1 MRNFDE
7 LITESRSQKSLS
19 RLVIAAAE
27 DIHAIEAVMAAKKL
41 GLTEPLFVGDETK
54 IRKIFDDLNL
64 IQPESDFVF
73 NAPDP
78 EEASRKAVE
87 LVCKGQA
94 DFLMKGAVDSKK
106 YLGAVVDKQ
115 SGLGTGRL
123 MSHFS
128 ILEIPGYHKLIAPV
142 DGGMVPYP
150 DLKQKKEIIL
160 NSVEVFHKLGYTEP
174 KVAVLACTEKANSKM
189 PETIDAEALTQ
200 MNKKGEIRGCIIEG
214 PVSYDCAMS
223 KEIANEKGYYSIISG
238 DVDILIA
245 PNIHAGNIMGKIFT
259 VTCQAK
265 MAGIIVGARCPIVM
279 TSRASSGEEKL
290 LSIALAS
297 IVASSC
303 SKKAE

>member
-7 LITESRSQKSLS
+7 LITKTRSQKSLS

-27 DIHAIEAVMAAKKL
+27 DIHAIEAAIAAKKL
-41 GLTEPLFVGDETK
+41 SLAEPLYVGDETK
-54 IRKIFDDLNL
+54 IRKIFNDLNL
-64 IQPESDFVF
+64 IQPESEFVF
-73 NAPDP
+73 NVPDP
-78 EEASRKAVE
+78 KEASRKAVE
-87 LVCKGQA
+87 LVHQGKA
-94 DFLMKGAVDSKK
+94 DFLMKGAVDSKI

-115 SGLGTGRL
+115 SGLSTERL

-150 DLKQKKEIIL
+150 DLEQKKDIIQ
-160 NSVEVFHKLGYTEP
+160 NSVDVFHKLGYAEP
-174 KVAVLACTEKANSKM
+174 KVAVLACTEKVNPKM
-189 PETIDAEALTQ
+189 PETLDAEALTQ
-200 MNKKGEIRGCIIEG
+200 MNKNGEICGCIIEG

-223 KEIANEKGYYSIISG
+223 KEIAYEKGYNSKISV
-238 DVDILIA
+238 DVDILVA

-265 MAGIIVGARCPIVM
+265 MAGIIVGAGCPIVM
-279 TSRASSGEEKL
+279 TSRASSAEEKL

-297 IVASSC
+297 IVAR
-303 SKKAE
+303 